1 MSWLEAEIISFC
13 VASCSHLG
21 FVSQMPQFP
30 TLEGAQA
37 ESVVFGGG
45 GILLKFGFFSDVIT
59 PSMMVSIL
67 GLSY

>member
-1 MSWLEAEIISFC
+1 MISFC

-30 TLEGAQA
+30 NLGGALS

-59 PSMMVSIL
+59 PSIMVLIL